1 MNKYSFYILVF
12 TFWFSLSIS
21 SQEISHDNTDSIK
34 NLVVV
39 SNDTIDQDLSTI
51 DEYKEFRYKSKR
63 QKKDVIVK
71 SIFGNSRTLGNAD
84 SIINTLD
91 RLPSFGI
98 YKDNFFVV
106 GTELFQN
113 PTQWNSDAKFQIS
126 VRQRLTNSVLPFKT
140 FLFLTYTQKAFWDV
154 FKNSFP
160 FRDINYNPTIGL
172 GKSIVYDNKF
182 LGYISFQL
190 EHESN
195 GKDGGDSRSWNKISF
210 SSSFILQENWVL
222 ETNVWI
228 PFVDG
233 EENGDL
239 VKYKGWSDANI
250 DYTSPNRKFI
260 FSAAVTKR
268 GGFNLNTNF
277 TLSAA
282 VRLMSD
288 DNQFLYVEY
297 YNGYG
302 ESMLDYKQYRQ
313 RLRAGFVIK
322 PSFLNFY

>member
-1 MNKYSFYILVF
+1 MSKYNILFLVISLNICSFLN
-12 TFWFSLSIS
+12 
-21 SQEISHDNTDSIK
+21 SQEISEVEIDSVTYLKSLSRDSID
-34 NLVVV
+34 V
-39 SNDTIDQDLSTI
+39 DLSTI
-51 DEYKEFRYKSKR
+51 DEYKQFRFKSNR
-63 QKKDVIVK
+63 EKKNVIVQ
-71 SIFGNSRTLGNAD
+71 SIFGNSRQLSNAD
-84 SIINTLD
+84 SIVNTLD
-91 RLPSFGI
+91 KLPSFGI
-98 YKDNFFVV
+98 YKDNFFIV
-106 GTELFQN
+106 GTEMFQT

-160 FRDINYNPTIGL
+160 FRDLNYNPTVGL

-182 LGYISFQL
+182 LGYISLQL

-195 GKDGGDSRSWNKISF
+195 GKDGADSRSWNKISF
-210 SSSFILQENWVL
+210 SSSFLIQRNWVL
-222 ETNVWI
+222 ETEVWI

-239 VKYKGWSDANI
+239 VKYKGWSNANI
-250 DYTSPNRKFI
+250 DYTSPNQKFV
-260 FSAAVTKR
+260 FSASVTKR

-282 VRLMSD
+282 IRLMSD
-288 DNQFLYVEY
+288 DNQFLYVEF

-302 ESMLDYKQYRQ
+302 ESMLDYKKYRQ